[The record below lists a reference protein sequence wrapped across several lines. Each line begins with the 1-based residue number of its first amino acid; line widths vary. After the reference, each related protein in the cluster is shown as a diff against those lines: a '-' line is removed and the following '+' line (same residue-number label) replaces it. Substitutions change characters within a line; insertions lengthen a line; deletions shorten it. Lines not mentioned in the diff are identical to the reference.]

1 MGWIVMTA
9 RRGVSQ
15 IPAQPMG
22 TVAVVWFFIS
32 LAVKRHAPCVCV
44 EVVKVCGKFW
54 RIFVTVR

>member
-1 MGWIVMTA
+1 MTA